1 MSNLDFTQVELK
13 NVITHQ
19 VGNKLRDEKYRL
31 SDADSSISNDSREY
45 LLKYFL
51 TSAKADELFSFF
63 HPVDREMNEVF
74 AIVSKMFT
82 QPNMFVQHSQDIAK
96 LLYESSMHP
105 KIKEGQLNVA
115 YLSDAVIDGE
125 IVDAIGVFKSENDSP
140 FIQMRQQDTHFS
152 IVHEFGFD
160 LKEMDKGCL
169 IFNSDR
175 DHGFKVVIIDRLNR
189 SIEAQYWKDDFLGVQ
204 PKKDEYHQTNQ
215 FLGITKQFVTK
226 QLSEDFEVSKA
237 DQIDFLNRS
246 VDYFKKHETFDKSEF
261 EEEVFGDNNVIES
274 FRKFD
279 QGYRQDNELD
289 LSDNFQISSQAVKK
303 QSRIFKSVLKLDKNF
318 DIYIHGDKNLIEK
331 GIENDGRKYY
341 KIYYEEEK

>member
-13 NVITHQ
+13 KVITHQ
-19 VGNKLRDEKYRL
+19 VGNKLRDEKYHL
-31 SDADSSISNDSREY
+31 SDEESTIGNESKEY

-74 AIVSKMFT
+74 VIATRMFV
-82 QPNMFVQHSQDIAK
+82 QHDVFVQHSQDIAK

-105 KIKEGQLNVA
+105 KIKQGQLNVV
-115 YLSDAVIDGE
+115 YFSGVVVDNEVVDAVGI
-125 IVDAIGVFKSENDSP
+125 FKSETDSP
-140 FIQMRQQDTHFS
+140 FIKMKQEDAKFS

-169 IFNSDR
+169 IFNSDQ
-175 DHGFKVVIIDRLNR
+175 DNGFKVAIIDRLSR
-189 SIEAQYWKDDFLGVQ
+189 SVEAKYWKDDFLGIQ
-204 PKKDEYHQTNQ
+204 PLKDEYHQTNQ

-226 QLSEDFEVSKA
+226 HLSEDFEVSKS
-237 DQIDFLNRS
+237 DQIDLLNRS
-246 VDYFKKHETFDKSEF
+246 VNYFKKHETFDKTEF
-261 EEEVFGDNNVIES
+261 EEEVFGDSTVIDS
-274 FRKFD
+274 FRKFN

-289 LSDNFQISSQAVKK
+289 VSDNFQISSQAVKK

-331 GIENDGRKYY
+331 GIENDGRKFY